1 MLAADLA
8 GLAHVLQAQRLAA
21 DEVRARLH
29 AQEGDVLRAD
39 LGDEP
44 TQLVEV
50 EVALEGAVARRGE
63 ALLGHQLLHAAAQAC
78 DVRLGRC
85 EVEVHRHHVAGLHK
99 GHGDDVLAGAA
110 LVRREQELRAE
121 YLVHLVLQPRE
132 GRAAGV
138 AVVADEHRGGLA
150 VAHRVHAGVGEHVEE
165 DVLVL
170 EQEGVVPRL
179 GDGRGAALDGLEI
192 ELLHHAHLVQL
203 EGDVH
208 SGEEFDVG
216 HFFALLFFYCARP
229 LAAADAGRR
238 VKKINALPP

>member
-1 MLAADLA
+1 MCA
-8 GLAHVLQAQRLAA
+8 
-21 DEVRARLH
+21 
-29 AQEGDVLRAD
+29 
-39 LGDEP
+39 
-44 TQLVEV
+44 LVV
-50 EVALEGAVARRGE
+50 VKW
-63 ALLGHQLLHAAAQAC
+63 
-78 DVRLGRC
+78 
-85 EVEVHRHHVAGLHK
+85 HHVAGLDE

-132 GRAAGV
+132 RGAAGV

-238 VKKINALPP
+238 VKK